1 MLSVENLERF
11 ESGVAHASASAAMLK
26 LQLDKRRDSYMP
38 TEPPMWNI
46 TDIDFQKW
54 ADEGVTT
61 LLVDVEATL
70 GETGSEDLI
79 PEHVEAL
86 ENARRVGI
94 PNLAL
99 QTNLAVR
106 TNDER
111 RLLAAW
117 EDQTA
122 ADLVL
127 TPLHPKERKPGPYMG
142 YKAMQYFGLDPLAD
156 GDQVGVI
163 GDKASADMRAGSF
176 IGAEHRAWTRPFGD
190 RHIGDRL
197 VRGPFEANLRL
208 YAHLALNPRINKET
222 IEIDGKEVHLAD
234 VIELHPGMADGA
246 DKIVGYGVEDIV
258 LSDELLATI
267 NRPAFW
273 VAVEKI
279 QEVTSNYT
287 ENPAEKLKDFMH
299 EHGRT
304 TADILTNSRVV
315 IAAGIIAVSRSDLDQ
330 QTKQL
335 INKGLIALAYATD
348 AFDGKAARAHKDGAT
363 DEGGAKDQEYDKIL
377 SNVVDLFVMLPEGSI
392 DRLSAYSS
400 LGRDVLITQLRKPF
414 RKRGIDTKSINSGKA
429 STTIK
434 AGAQIFGLLLGKRYP
449 DANRKIQHAAAAAK
463 VASMLHAPYVWIE
476 RHERKLHDQR
486 VELDVIRAIEQ
497 SANVRELNA

>member
-46 TDIDFQKW
+46 TDVNFQKW

-70 GETGSEDLI
+70 GETGSEELI

-86 ENARRVGI
+86 EEARRVGI

-99 QTNLAVR
+99 QTNLAIK
-106 TNDER
+106 TEDDR

-117 EDQTA
+117 EEQTA

-142 YKAMQYFGLDPLAD
+142 YKAMQYFGLDPLTD
-156 GDQVGVI
+156 GAQVGII

-190 RHIGDRL
+190 QHIGDRL

-208 YAHLALNPRINKET
+208 YAHLALNPRINRET
-222 IEIDGKEVHLAD
+222 IEINGEEVQLAD

-267 NRPAFW
+267 KRPAFW
-273 VAVEKI
+273 VAVEQMQQITDK
-279 QEVTSNYT
+279 YT
-287 ENPAEKLKDFMH
+287 DKPIEKLREYAY
-299 EHGRT
+299 EHGRI
-304 TADILTNSRVV
+304 TADLLTDSRVL
-315 IAAGIIAVSRSDLDQ
+315 IAAGLVALHYSNLEPE
-330 QTKQL
+330 TKEA
-335 INKGLIALAYATD
+335 ISKGVIALAYVTD
-348 AFDGKAARAHKDGAT
+348 AVDGWMARGHKDGAT
-363 DEGGAKDQEYDKIL
+363 EEGGAKDQEYDKIL
-377 SNVVDLFVMLPEGSI
+377 SNVVDLWVMLPAGSI
-392 DRLSAYSS
+392 DHLSAYYS
-400 LGRDVLITQLRKPF
+400 LSRDVLITQLRKPF
-414 RKRGIDTKSINSGKA
+414 RNRGIDTKSINSGKA

-449 DANRKIQHAAAAAK
+449 DANRKIQHVAAAAK
-463 VASMLHAPYVWIE
+463 VASMVHAPYVWIE

-486 VELDVIRAIEQ
+486 IELDVIRAIQQ
-497 SANVRELNA
+497 STNVRELQA